1 MQSSISPNEQKLFQE
16 VIDVRKDNKHFQ
28 LLKTA
33 EECNELTQAIMKV
46 VNYVEDY
53 KILKNNGMDFLDSG
67 KVEKY
72 LDNVIEEMTDV
83 EIQLHFLKLDLI
95 MNYVGEQEFEKKK
108 NEQYIIKMNKIR
120 RRLQKL
126 KGEKEDGIADD

>member
-53 KILKNNGMDFLDSG
+53 KILRNNGMDFLDSG

-120 RRLQKL
+120 RRLKKL